1 MLFQTQSAARL
12 NRVMA
17 GAGGATGG
25 GLAGEAPGPGGE
37 RPGPPGGGP
46 KMDVVYVTER
56 IISLAFPPALDDAT
70 YTLHLREVAHMLS
83 SKHGDNFKV
92 SEGPRAPL
100 LLSVLCWSVFG
111 PLTDRGREAGGRR
124 GRGGTKSCRK
134 GEFSE
139 ERTDEGKMRVGI
151 EGMGRESR

>member
-111 PLTDRGREAGGRR
+111 PLTDRGREGGGEGGGEGRR
-124 GRGGTKSCRK
+124 VAGKVSSARREGTK
-134 GEFSE
+134 
-139 ERTDEGKMRVGI
+139 
-151 EGMGRESR
+151 GR